1 MKNTF
6 NKKRTKIYCLMSSL
20 FLSLIIASGQVAAQ
34 TNEVSVLKQQMREL
48 QAQLKSMQEKL
59 EAIDQDIEENK
70 QAVEVTAEAVESY
83 GSGSS
88 FWDKTSMGGYG
99 ELHYNNLSADE
110 ERFDTEQ
117 IDFHRFV
124 LFFGHEFTDRLR
136 FFSEVELEHSLAGDD
151 KPGEVELEQAFVE
164 YDFDQRNTAR
174 AGVFLLPIGILN
186 ETHEPPT
193 FYGVERNTV
202 ENVIIPTTWWAGGVG
217 YTHRTD
223 NGFTIDLAL
232 HEGLKVPA
240 RSHVE
245 RIDST
250 IIEGVGVNDGD
261 PILSG
266 NEIEINDNTSFRSSP
281 ELRFRAGRQKTAEA
295 DADDLAVTGRIK
307 YTGMPGLELAASLQY
322 QSDITQ
328 EGNDT
333 IDSAV
338 LYEAHVVFSQG
349 PFGLRALYAGWDVDV
364 DSQIDNPNFNP
375 ANPVD
380 PVNNPM
386 RIRNPIETAD
396 YDSQH
401 GWYIEPSYKVTPNF
415 GIFVRY
421 EDVAGGRSRDEFEQT
436 TVGFN
441 YYLNESAVLKAD
453 FQDREHDNAGDSGR
467 DFDGFNLGVGYEF

>member
-20 FLSLIIASGQVAAQ
+20 FLSLMIASSQVAAQ
-34 TNEVSVLKQQMREL
+34 TDEVNMLKQQMREL
-48 QAQLKSMQEKL
+48 QEQLKSMQQKL
-59 EAIDQDIEENK
+59 EAIDQDVEENK

-88 FWDKTSMGGYG
+88 FWDKTSLGGYG
-99 ELHYNNLSADE
+99 ELHYNNLSADN
-110 ERFDTEQ
+110 ERFDNKQ
-117 IDFHRFV
+117 IDFHRYV

-136 FFSEVELEHSLAGDD
+136 FFSEFELEHSLAGDGA
-151 KPGEVELEQAFVE
+151 PGEVELEQAFVE

-202 ENVIIPTTWWAGGVG
+202 ENVIIPTTWWAGGIG
-217 YTHRTD
+217 FTHRMD

-240 RSHVE
+240 RSHITRNVE
-245 RIDST
+245 NNDDEELFEISDAGSGRST
-250 IIEGVGVNDGD
+250 VENVQETVA
-261 PILSG
+261 
-266 NEIEINDNTSFRSSP
+266 SP
-281 ELRFRAGRQKTAEA
+281 ELRFRSGRQKTAEA

-307 YTGMPGLELAASLQY
+307 YTGMPGLELAASVQY

-328 EGNDT
+328 GDEGATGRDSV
-333 IDSAV
+333 DSAV
-338 LYEAHVVFSQG
+338 LYEAHVVFNRG
-349 PFGLRALYAGWDVDV
+349 PFGLRALYAAWDVDV
-364 DSQIDNPNFNP
+364 DSQIDDPNSDDP
-375 ANPVD
+375 AD
-380 PVNNPM
+380 

-396 YDSQH
+396 YDSQQ
-401 GWYIEPSYKVTPNF
+401 GYYIEPSYKVTQNF
-415 GIFVRY
+415 GIFARY
-421 EDVAGGRSRDEFEQT
+421 EDVEGGRSRDEFDQI
-436 TVGFN
+436 TVGLN
-441 YYLNESAVLKAD
+441 YYLNESAVIKAD
-453 FQDREHDNAGDSGR
+453 YQDREHDNAGDSGR

>member
-1 MKNTF
+1 MKNILK
-6 NKKRTKIYCLMSSL
+6 NAQTKIYCLMSSL
-20 FLSLIIASGQVAAQ
+20 FLSLMIASGQVAAQ

-59 EAIDQDIEENK
+59 EAIDQDVEQNK
-70 QAVEVTAEAVESY
+70 QAVEVTAEAVEAQ

-99 ELHYNNLSADE
+99 ELHYNNLSAEDSSN
-110 ERFDTEQ
+110 DTKQ

-202 ENVIIPTTWWAGGVG
+202 ENVIVPTTWWAGGIG

-232 HEGLKVPA
+232 HEGLKVSPDSA
-240 RSHVE
+240 R
-245 RIDST
+245 I
-250 IIEGVGVNDGD
+250 
-261 PILSG
+261 
-266 NEIEINDNTSFRSSP
+266 RS
-281 ELRFRAGRQKTAEA
+281 GRQKTAEA
-295 DADDLAVTGRIK
+295 DADDLAVTGRLK
-307 YTGMPGLELAASLQY
+307 YTGIPGLELAASLQY

-328 EGNDT
+328 EGSDT
-333 IDSAV
+333 TDGAI
-338 LYEAHVVFSQG
+338 LYETHIVYSRG
-349 PFGLRALYAGWDVDV
+349 PFGLRALYAGWDIDV
-364 DSQIDNPNFNP
+364 DSQIDDPNSDDP
-375 ANPVD
+375 AD
-380 PVNNPM
+380 
-386 RIRNPIETAD
+386 RIRNPIMQAIVGEILTA
-396 YDSQH
+396 S
-401 GWYIEPSYKVTPNF
+401 T
-415 GIFVRY
+415 
-421 EDVAGGRSRDEFEQT
+421 
-436 TVGFN
+436 
-441 YYLNESAVLKAD
+441 
-453 FQDREHDNAGDSGR
+453 
-467 DFDGFNLGVGYEF
+467 

>member
-6 NKKRTKIYCLMSSL
+6 NRSSKKRTRIYCLISSL
-20 FLSLIIASGQVAAQ
+20 FLSLMIASGQAVSQ
-34 TNEVSVLKQQMREL
+34 TDEVNMLKQQMEEL
-48 QAQLKSMQEKL
+48 QEQLRSMQQRL
-59 EAIDQDIEENK
+59 ETIDQDVEGNK
-70 QAVEVTAEAVESY
+70 QAVEATAEAMESY

-99 ELHYNNLSADE
+99 ELHYNNWSYDDGSHRQRL
-110 ERFDTEQ
+110 
-117 IDFHRFV
+117 DFHRFV

-136 FFSEVELEHSLAGDD
+136 FFSEFELEHSVAG
-151 KPGEVELEQAFVE
+151 KGQEGEVELEQAFIE

-193 FYGVERNTV
+193 FYGVERNAV
-202 ENVIIPTTWWAGGVG
+202 ENVIIPTTWWAGGIG
-217 YTHRTD
+217 YTHRMD

-232 HEGLKVPA
+232 HEGLKV
-240 RSHVE
+240 
-245 RIDST
+245 
-250 IIEGVGVNDGD
+250 D
-261 PILSG
+261 PNSAVIRG
-266 NEIEINDNTSFRSSP
+266 
-281 ELRFRAGRQKTAEA
+281 GRQKTANA
-295 DADDLAVTGRIK
+295 DADDLAVTGRLK
-307 YTGMPGLELAASLQY
+307 YTGMPGLELAASVQY

-328 EGNDT
+328 EGLDT

-338 LYEAHVVFSQG
+338 LYETHIVLSRGA
-349 PFGLRALYAGWDVDV
+349 FGLRALYAGWDIDV
-364 DSQIDNPNFNP
+364 DSQIDDPNNPGMRIPNPNGIT
-375 ANPVD
+375 ANG
-380 PVNNPM
+380 
-386 RIRNPIETAD
+386 

-401 GWYIEPSYKVTPNF
+401 GWYIEPSYKVTQNF

-421 EDVAGGRSRDEFEQT
+421 EDVAGGRSEDEFEQT

-453 FQDREHDNAGDSGR
+453 YQDQEHDDANVSGR

>member
-6 NKKRTKIYCLMSSL
+6 NRSSKKRTRIYCLMSSL
-20 FLSLIIASGQVAAQ
+20 FLSLMIASGQAVSQ
-34 TNEVSVLKQQMREL
+34 TDEVNMLKQQMEEL
-48 QAQLKSMQEKL
+48 QEQLKSMQQRL
-59 EAIDQDIEENK
+59 ETIDQDVEGNK
-70 QAVEVTAEAVESY
+70 QAVEATAEAMESY

-88 FWDKTSMGGYG
+88 FWDNTSMGGYG
-99 ELHYNNLSADE
+99 ELHYNNLSAEDP
-110 ERFDTEQ
+110 DNDKEQ

-136 FFSEVELEHSLAGDD
+136 FFSEFELEHSVAGEGQ
-151 KPGEVELEQAFVE
+151 PGEVELEQAFIE

-202 ENVIIPTTWWAGGVG
+202 ENVIIPSTWWAGGIG
-217 YTHRTD
+217 YTHRMD

-240 RSHVE
+240 GFETDVDNNMAITENPQARIRS
-245 RIDST
+245 
-250 IIEGVGVNDGD
+250 
-261 PILSG
+261 
-266 NEIEINDNTSFRSSP
+266 
-281 ELRFRAGRQKTAEA
+281 GRQKTAEA

-328 EGNDT
+328 DEVVGYTDKTQADNPMSREGDDFV
-333 IDSAV
+333 DSAL
-338 LYEAHVVFSQG
+338 LYEAHIVFSRG
-349 PFGLRALYAGWDVDV
+349 AFGLRALYAAWDIDMDSEIQIVD
-364 DSQIDNPNFNP
+364 P
-375 ANPVD
+375 ANPG
-380 PVNNPM
+380 PENNRNM
-386 RIRNPIETAD
+386 IRVPNPIKTGG
-396 YDSQH
+396 YDSQQ
-401 GWYIEPSYKVTPNF
+401 GWYVEPSFRVTQNF

-453 FQDREHDNAGDSGR
+453 YQDREHDNAGDSGR

>member
-1 MKNTF
+1 MKKMF

-20 FLSLIIASGQVAAQ
+20 FLSLMIASGQVAAQ
-34 TNEVSVLKQQMREL
+34 ADEVSVLKQQMREL

-59 EAIDQDIEENK
+59 EAIDQDVEENK

-99 ELHYNNLSADE
+99 ELHYNNLSAEDSSN
-110 ERFDTEQ
+110 DKEQ

-136 FFSEVELEHSLAGDD
+136 FFSEVELEHSLAGESQ
-151 KPGEVELEQAFVE
+151 PGEVELEQAFIE

-217 YTHRTD
+217 FTHRTD

-240 RSHVE
+240 RSHVTRTVKNNDGE
-245 RIDST
+245 ELFTIETNNDRST
-250 IIEGVGVNDGD
+250 IEPIEETV
-261 PILSG
+261 
-266 NEIEINDNTSFRSSP
+266 SSP
-281 ELRFRAGRQKTAEA
+281 ELRFRSGRQKTAEA

-307 YTGMPGLELAASLQY
+307 YTGIPGLELAASLQY

-328 EGNDT
+328 GDVGAVGRNT
-333 IDSAV
+333 VDSAL
-338 LYEAHVVFSQG
+338 LYETHIVYGRGA
-349 PFGLRALYAGWDVDV
+349 FGLRALYAGWDIDV
-364 DSQIDNPNFNP
+364 DSQIDDPGNPGN
-375 ANPVD
+375 
-380 PVNNPM
+380 
-386 RIRNPIETAD
+386 RIPNPIKTED
-396 YDSQH
+396 YDQQQ
-401 GWYIEPSYKVTPNF
+401 GWYIEPSFKVTPNF
-415 GIFVRY
+415 GIFARY
-421 EDVAGGRSRDEFEQT
+421 EDVEGGRSRDEFDQW

-441 YYLNESAVLKAD
+441 YWLNESAVLKAD

>member
-1 MKNTF
+1 MKNMF

-20 FLSLIIASGQVAAQ
+20 LLSLTIASGPVAAQ
-34 TNEVSVLKQQMREL
+34 TDEVNILKQQMREL

-59 EAIDQDIEENK
+59 EAIDQDVEENK

-99 ELHYNNLSADE
+99 ELHYNNLSADQ

-202 ENVIIPTTWWAGGVG
+202 ENVIIPTTWWAGGIG
-217 YTHRTD
+217 YTHRMD

-232 HEGLKVPA
+232 HEGLKLAGTVDDDDDDTVTIRDP
-240 RSHVE
+240 SGTF
-245 RIDST
+245 IDGT
-250 IIEGVGVNDGD
+250 TLELKENENLIPND
-261 PILSG
+261 
-266 NEIEINDNTSFRSSP
+266 
-281 ELRFRAGRQKTAEA
+281 ELRFRSGRQKTAEA
-295 DADDLAVTGRIK
+295 DADDLAVTGRLK

-338 LYEAHVVFSQG
+338 LYEAHVVFNRG

-401 GWYIEPSYKVTPNF
+401 GWYIEPSYKVTSNF